1 MKTRKSFTVLLA
13 AAALMTGL
21 SALTAPVAATARP
34 YHGHVEA
41 RVDNRIDSRI
51 SNLQDRIRM
60 GENTRQL
67 SRREATR
74 LTTKLNAIKATK
86 RSFERS
92 GHGLNFQETTT
103 LNARIDTLSGQIR
116 IQNHDNNR
124 R

>member
-21 SALTAPVAATARP
+21 SALTAPVMATAKP
-34 YHGHVEA
+34 YNGHIEA

-67 SRREATR
+67 SHREATR
-74 LTTKLNAIKATK
+74 LTTKLNGIKATK

-92 GHGLNFQETTT
+92 GHGLNGQETAT
-103 LNARIDTLSGQIR
+103 LNARLDTLSGQIR